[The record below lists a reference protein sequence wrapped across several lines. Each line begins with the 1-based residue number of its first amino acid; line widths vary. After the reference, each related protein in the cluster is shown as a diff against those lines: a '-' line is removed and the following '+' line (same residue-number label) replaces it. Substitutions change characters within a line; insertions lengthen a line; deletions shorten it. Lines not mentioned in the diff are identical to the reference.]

1 MGQLTISYL
10 YPCKKTETPVTIDV
24 KIGFAQLSNIKI
36 KQGNKI
42 LIENV
47 PTVENLELGTN
58 KKLKGKEIK
67 CTVDIIDIQAAT
79 NKVGVEI
86 TLKGGQHDQQ
96 FLLEN
101 ELAPGDPVMFYTIKI
116 LFL

>member
-10 YPCKKTETPVTIDV
+10 YPCKRTETPVTIDV

-36 KQGNKI
+36 KQVNKI
-42 LIENV
+42 LIEDV

-101 ELAPGDPVMFYTIKI
+101 ELAPGDPVMFYTVKI

>member
-10 YPCKKTETPVTIDV
+10 YPCRKTDTPITIDV
-24 KIGFAQLSNIKI
+24 KVGFAQLSNIKI
-36 KQGNKI
+36 KLVNKV

-47 PTVENLELGTN
+47 STVENLELGTN

-67 CTVDIIDIQAAT
+67 CAIDIIDIQAAT

-86 TLKGGQHDQQ
+86 TLRGGKHDQQ

-101 ELAPGDPVMFYTIKI
+101 ELAPGDPVMFYTVRI